1 MKKHIP
7 GFAGSYMVP
16 AAIPGVRESRNI
28 HGRYQLTDEDV
39 LEGHKFEDAIGQVC
53 FPVDIHAPD
62 SSQAIFYQIGGD
74 GSFDIPFRSM
84 LPNEL
89 DNMVV
94 AGRCV
99 SATHVAHGA
108 TRNMAPCLVMGE
120 AAGTAAAMASA
131 SGIGVADIDIKKLQ
145 KQLLAQHVFLGDSYQ

>member
-1 MKKHIP
+1 
-7 GFAGSYMVP
+7 
-16 AAIPGVRESRNI
+16 
-28 HGRYQLTDEDV
+28 
-39 LEGHKFEDAIGQVC
+39 
-53 FPVDIHAPD
+53 
-62 SSQAIFYQIGGD
+62 
-74 GSFDIPFRSM
+74 M

-131 SGIGVADIDIKKLQ
+131 SGIGAADIDVKKLQ
-145 KQLLAQHVFLGDSYQ
+145 KQLLAQNVFLGDSYQ